1 MDLLHLCLTS
11 TYFQYNGKR
20 YKQLQRTAMGS
31 PVSVVV
37 VKIVIQNR
45 LPAQVVETS
54 VANVLKIPVTQI
66 IIFNQNNY
74 YRSQHCR
81 QLITTF
87 RDLVIGEYWE
97 YFYQLVKSSMK
108 KKPSS
113 SSPCIKIALFFSWK

>member
-54 VANVLKIPVTQI
+54 VANILKIPVTQI

-81 QLITTF
+81 
-87 RDLVIGEYWE
+87 
-97 YFYQLVKSSMK
+97 
-108 KKPSS
+108 
-113 SSPCIKIALFFSWK
+113 